1 MQETIQILS
10 EADAIVAR
18 QRGREIART
27 LGFSIVDQT
36 RIAISISELARNII
50 LYAGTGEVLIT
61 ELVAGHDDIGI
72 EVIAADN
79 GPGISDLNLA
89 LVDGYSTSNGLGM
102 GLPGTKRLMDEFSI
116 DTTPG
121 VGTRIT
127 IRKWLHSR
135 HF

>member
-18 QRGREIART
+18 QRGREVARA
-27 LGFSIVDQT
+27 LGFSVVDQT

-61 ELVAGHDDIGI
+61 ELTAGDDAGI

-79 GPGISDLNLA
+79 GPGIADLNMA
-89 LVDGYSTSNGLGM
+89 LLDGYSTSNGLGM

-116 DTTPG
+116 ETAAG

-127 IRKWLHSR
+127 IRKWLNSR
-135 HF
+135 RF